1 MFATGMLQ
9 PAPDAADDPQDHISL
24 SERLNSFIM
33 MPKLPNRECLM
44 KGAE

>member
-24 SERLNSFIM
+24 FERLNSFIK